1 MVRRVLVA
9 LSLFLALLI
18 ASPALAQTGQING
31 VITDN
36 TGAVVPGA
44 NVKAVEVATG
54 LSRDTVSGADGRY
67 TFTSLRPTTY
77 DLTAELTG
85 FRTSQRKGVL
95 LQANENLTVNFAI
108 ELGALAE
115 TVTVSGESPVVDV
128 TSAALSEV
136 VDSKRIVELPLNGRD
151 AAKLSTLVA
160 GMVLTSVDQE
170 SGKTIP
176 GALRL
181 STNGTQ
187 AGQVSFR
194 LDGTTHTD
202 PYFQQ
207 NQPFPF
213 PDALQ
218 EFSIQTSNYSA
229 GQGNNAG
236 AVVNAV
242 TRSGT
247 NDLHGGTFG
256 YLRDNTFNARN
267 CFSP

>member
-1 MVRRVLVA
+1 MRHILFAVW
-9 LSLFLALLI
+9 LSLFLALLL

-36 TGAVVPGA
+36 SGAVVPGT
-44 NVKAVEVATG
+44 NVRVVEVATG
-54 LSRDTVSGADGRY
+54 LSRDTVTGADGRY

-77 DLTAELTG
+77 DITAELTG

-128 TSAALSEV
+128 TSAALNEV

-160 GMVLTSVDQE
+160 GMVLQQVDQE

-181 STNGTQ
+181 STNGTESR
-187 AGQVSFR
+187 QVSFR
-194 LDGTTHTD
+194 LDGTSHTD

-218 EFSIQTSNYSA
+218 EVSIQTSNYSPPP
-229 GQGNNAG
+229 GDSAG
-236 AVVNAV
+236 ARVD
-242 TRSGT
+242 S
-247 NDLHGGTFG
+247 
-256 YLRDNTFNARN
+256 NTPPGANEFHRRGCRAPPARA
-267 CFSP
+267 S